1 MAASPDIIS
10 GLLSDPNTAPYLG
23 AAMGLLGSSG
33 ASRLPVTMGAAMGNA
48 LGGSQRYAQ
57 EAIQNSL
64 ARENFAYQAMWMRAM
79 GIDPLTGKPL
89 QTPTQQLTDL
99 SQGSPGPASKN
110 QQQLTDLSQANPVQT
125 ALAASGGASNP
136 VQAALNSNNA
146 EQGNLLGA
154 ITPQQ
159 QAQSIPNQQPQTA
172 LPTSQYAPG
181 YEKLSTM
188 VPAGMNPYVFMGAM
202 MKDPGRLASTM
213 YEWNP
218 QIRGEAAGAEAA
230 AQNPYKLQQSLVS
243 QLGRETTVNPGE
255 GQIPVSGLSAALQN
269 PMLRGLLFPNGV
281 QGGIFNSTPQPPGE
295 RPPIMG
301 GTSMSG
307 APLPNPSIAGGMG
320 SPNDAVY
327 RQTLQKDLAT
337 QDANRIKE
345 LGDNADR
352 ARVMQNNL
360 EEMWQNYNAGVTTG
374 TLAPAVNS
382 VRTALSSFGITKDD
396 PRVQNYDSLNKNG
409 AQLGAAITKTISSR
423 PSQQEFRY
431 MTTTAI
437 PNSGLAHNSVGYLLG
452 QMDGV
457 TNFDIIKN
465 QYVRSQMSRG
475 MAPSQASSIFDA
487 RASATPLAWASLAR
501 NDPQYFHTVYQEL
514 NKTATGRAMIKRVDR
529 EAAWMEKSGL
539 INQNWQLVGNQ

>member
-1 MAASPDIIS
+1 MPI
-10 GLLSDPNTAPYLG
+10 
-23 AAMGLLGSSG
+23 
-33 ASRLPVTMGAAMGNA
+33 TMGAAMGNA
-48 LGGSQRYAQ
+48 LGGSQQYAQ
-57 EAIQNSL
+57 QAIQNSL

-89 QTPTQQLTDL
+89 QTPTQQLSDL
-99 SQGSPGPASKN
+99 NQGQPAVSTPTGR
-110 QQQLTDLSQANPVQT
+110 QLTDLQKASSDNAQPDLSAANILNPDIGSALQMPVPGQYS
-125 ALAASGGASNP
+125 AAG
-136 VQAALNSNNA
+136 NA
-146 EQGNLLGA
+146 
-154 ITPQQ
+154 P
-159 QAQSIPNQQPQTA
+159 QPQTRA
-172 LPTSQYAPG
+172 SSSSFAPG

-188 VPAGMNPYVFMGAM
+188 IPAGMNPYVFMGAM

-213 YEWNP
+213 YAWNP
-218 QIRGEAAGAEAA
+218 EIRGEAAGAEAA

-255 GQIPVSGLSAALQN
+255 GQIPVSGLSAALHDPQ
-269 PMLRGLLFPNGV
+269 LRSLLFPNGV
-281 QGGIFNSTPQPPGE
+281 QGGVFNSTPQLPGA

-320 SPNDAVY
+320 SPNDSVY
-327 RQTLQKDLAT
+327 RQTLQKDLAA
-337 QDANRIKE
+337 QDANIIKE

-382 VRTALSSFGITKDD
+382 VRTALSSFGITNDD
-396 PRVQNYDSLNKNG
+396 PRVQNYDSLNKNS

-423 PSQQEFRY
+423 PSQQEFKY
-431 MTTTAI
+431 MATTAI
-437 PNSGLAHNSVGYLLG
+437 PNGGLAHNSVGYLLG

-457 TNFDIIKN
+457 TNLDIVKN
-465 QYVRSQMSRG
+465 QYVRSQMFRG
-475 MAPSQASSIFDA
+475 MAPSQASSVFDA
-487 RASATPLAWASLAR
+487 RASATPLAWASLAQ
-501 NDPQYFHTVYQEL
+501 NDPQYYHTVYQEL

-529 EAAWMEKSGL
+529 EAAWMEKAQL
-539 INQNWQLVGNQ
+539 IDQNWQLVGNQ